1 MRKTLALLAVVIAM
15 SVPSLAVKRMTV
27 EQLKQTVAA
36 AQASHRKDDEMVQQ
50 LAEVE
55 LTARLSSTA
64 LQQMIAASPG
74 PGTTQLLRAIAD
86 TSAFLPPPPGE
97 IPNIPAPTIA
107 AQKAMLAHTIQYV
120 SRTLPGLP
128 DFLATRKTEHY
139 DDSPHPTTP
148 GGWPVRSGFQYRDHD
163 EIPIAFQDGRETDDP
178 AMQATRAS
186 AKKSDSKKEAIPP
199 KAAPRGLGLE
209 SWGEFGPILGVV
221 LVDAAKGK
229 LSWARWEQ
237 LDGKPAAVFQFS
249 VDRSASHYTVESW
262 ANASSDVIGN
272 VYGSRRQGASSAQ
285 TFSGTP
291 TMTRKA
297 TGYHGLLT
305 VDPETGTVLRIV
317 IEADLRPED
326 TIQRGAI
333 MVEYGPVRIGEGIYT
348 CPTHSVTIS
357 LSHALY
363 QETKVSGLTDIVEM
377 QLNDVSFT
385 GYRRFGSQ
393 STLLAV
399 TDPAP
404 AENPTASKPP
414 QQTDAAAAAP
424 PTTNQEQPAAAAPAT
439 EVASASP
446 PTPPPAP
453 AATVASASPPS
464 SPSSNLTPDASDEEV
479 LLHSVNGMP
488 GMNDTPDKDAGK
500 DNVRAG
506 ASQPASKTATD
517 GAFTLQITTRLVDL
531 GLVAIDKYGKPITD
545 LKPEDIE
552 IYDNG
557 RKQQLRSFQ
566 HPGKAAPASSTE
578 EPSADTFT
586 NAVPTAV
593 QAQSA
598 PDLLILLIDESHLA
612 FLDLNRAR
620 TEVLRFL
627 KAAPP
632 DSRIALYSIG
642 EHGSHIIQDVTSD
655 HALVATR
662 LAAWMPVGSAVS
674 HAQDLD
680 LRNRQQIDTVHN
692 PADLNSVNG
701 NNTESPDY
709 IQTPDPMLRQLGDN
723 PLRNALES
731 MIVLARHFASVPGN
745 KSLVW
750 ISGDSALVDW
760 EDRAVMIEK
769 GDKTPNAAL
778 AHTREVLNEARIAL
792 YAVDASAVTPSGG
805 GAVDA
810 SLANPTVQLNSTA
823 AANSAPGGAGLPQ
836 GAAMG
841 AGRTLADL
849 QVNTRA
855 IQTPVRQL
863 AEATGGLAIN
873 KGSDLQETLDGIERH
888 ASALYEIGFYPDTT
902 ADNKYH
908 TLQVKIPSRKDVKLR
923 YRTGYLYAE
932 QAATIK
938 QRFQEAVWAPQD
950 LTGISLTAEAV
961 NAEDTPTGKN
971 TVKLRIAFPG
981 LSFKENNAEDAPR
994 WTDQLYIFVAERA
1007 DASQKATVDGDTL
1020 RLSLRKATYDSGMPA
1035 GIPYQHAVAAKDK
1048 LGSIRIIVVDGN
1060 SGRMGSITLP
1070 SSAFAKPS

>member
-1 MRKTLALLAVVIAM
+1 MRKALALLAIVIAM

-27 EQLKQTVAA
+27 EQLQQTVAA
-36 AQASHRKDDEMVQQ
+36 AQASHRKDDEVVQQ

-55 LTARLSSTA
+55 LTARLSSAA
-64 LQQMIAASPG
+64 LQRMIDASPG
-74 PGTTQLLRAIAD
+74 AGTTQALRAIAD

-139 DDSPHPTTP
+139 DDSPHPLTP

-178 AMQATRAS
+178 AMQSVRAS
-186 AKKSDSKKEAIPP
+186 AKKPDGKKDAAPP
-199 KAAPRGLGLE
+199 KAAPRSLGLE

-249 VDRSASHYTVESW
+249 VDRSTSHYTVQSW
-262 ANASSDVIGN
+262 DNGSSDVIGN
-272 VYGSRRQGASSAQ
+272 VYGSRRQGASSAL
-285 TFSGTP
+285 TVSGTP
-291 TMTRKA
+291 TMTRQA

-357 LSHALY
+357 LSHDLY
-363 QETKVSGLTDIVEM
+363 QATKVSGLTDIVEM

-393 STLLAV
+393 STLLAAA
-399 TDPAP
+399 DPAP
-404 AENPTASKPP
+404 TENSTASKPP
-414 QQTDAAAAAP
+414 QQTNTAAATP
-424 PTTNQEQPAAAAPAT
+424 PTANQEQTAAVAPAS
-439 EVASASP
+439 ELASASP

-453 AATVASASPPS
+453 AVTTGTGSPPS
-464 SPSSNLTPDASDEEV
+464 PSPNLTPDASDEEV

-488 GMNDTPDKDAGK
+488 GMNDNPDNDTGK
-500 DNVRAG
+500 DNVTAG
-506 ASQPASKTATD
+506 AGKPASKTAND
-517 GAFTLQITTRLVDL
+517 AGFTLQITTRLVDL
-531 GLVAIDKYGKPITD
+531 SLVAIDKHDKPITD
-545 LKPEDIE
+545 LKPEEIE

-557 RKQQLRSFQ
+557 RRQQLRNFQ
-566 HPGKAAPASSTE
+566 HPGQATPASATD
-578 EPSADTFT
+578 EPSTDTFT
-586 NAVPTAV
+586 NTIPTAV

-642 EHGSHIIQDVTSD
+642 EHGSRIIQDVTSD

-662 LAAWMPVGSAVS
+662 LAAWMPAGSAVS

-680 LRNRQQIDTVHN
+680 LRNRQQIDTVRN

-701 NNTESPDY
+701 NNTEAPDY
-709 IQTPDPMLRQLGDN
+709 IQTPDPMLRQLGDS

-760 EDRAVMIEK
+760 EDRAVMMEK

-810 SLANPTVQLNSTA
+810 SLANPNVQLNSTA
-823 AANSAPGGAGLPQ
+823 TANSAPGGAGLPQ
-836 GAAMG
+836 GAAIG
-841 AGRTLADL
+841 PGRSLADL
-849 QVNTRA
+849 QINTRA

-873 KGSDLQETLDGIERH
+873 KGSDLQKTLDGIERH
-888 ASALYEIGFYPDTT
+888 ASALYEIGFYPDTA
-902 ADNKYH
+902 ADNKFH

-923 YRTGYLYAE
+923 YRTGYLYVE
-932 QAATIK
+932 EAATTK

-950 LTGISLTAEAV
+950 LTGISLTAAAV
-961 NAEDTPTGKN
+961 NAEDAPAGKN
-971 TVKLRIAFPG
+971 TVMLRIAFPG
-981 LSFKENNAEDAPR
+981 LSFKENNAEDTPR
-994 WTDQLYIFVAERA
+994 WTDQLYIFVAERD

-1048 LGSIRIIVVDGN
+1048 LGSIRVIVVDGN
-1060 SGRMGSITLP
+1060 SGRMGSVTLP
-1070 SSAFAKPS
+1070 SSAFAKGS

>member
-1 MRKTLALLAVVIAM
+1 
-15 SVPSLAVKRMTV
+15 
-27 EQLKQTVAA
+27 
-36 AQASHRKDDEMVQQ
+36 
-50 LAEVE
+50 
-55 LTARLSSTA
+55 
-64 LQQMIAASPG
+64 
-74 PGTTQLLRAIAD
+74 
-86 TSAFLPPPPGE
+86 
-97 IPNIPAPTIA
+97 
-107 AQKAMLAHTIQYV
+107 
-120 SRTLPGLP
+120 
-128 DFLATRKTEHY
+128 
-139 DDSPHPTTP
+139 
-148 GGWPVRSGFQYRDHD
+148 
-163 EIPIAFQDGRETDDP
+163 
-178 AMQATRAS
+178 
-186 AKKSDSKKEAIPP
+186 
-199 KAAPRGLGLE
+199 
-209 SWGEFGPILGVV
+209 
-221 LVDAAKGK
+221 
-229 LSWARWEQ
+229 
-237 LDGKPAAVFQFS
+237 
-249 VDRSASHYTVESW
+249 
-262 ANASSDVIGN
+262 
-272 VYGSRRQGASSAQ
+272 
-285 TFSGTP
+285 
-291 TMTRKA
+291 
-297 TGYHGLLT
+297 
-305 VDPETGTVLRIV
+305 
-317 IEADLRPED
+317 
-326 TIQRGAI
+326 

-363 QETKVSGLTDIVEM
+363 QETKVSGLADIVEM

-393 STLLAV
+393 STLLAA
-399 TDPAP
+399 TDPAS
-404 AENPTASKPP
+404 TASKPP
-414 QQTDAAAAAP
+414 QQTDPVAATP
-424 PTTNQEQPAAAAPAT
+424 PTTNQDQPVAAAPAS

-446 PTPPPAP
+446 STPAAPTPSPTPPP
-453 AATVASASPPS
+453 
-464 SPSSNLTPDASDEEV
+464 SPSPNLTPDASDEEV

-488 GMNDTPDKDAGK
+488 GMSDTPDKDAGK
-500 DNVRAG
+500 DNVTAG
-506 ASQPASKTATD
+506 ASQPASKTAND

-531 GLVAIDKYGKPITD
+531 GLVAIDKHDKPIMD
-545 LKPEDIE
+545 LKPEEIE

-557 RKQQLRSFQ
+557 RRQQLRSFQ
-566 HPGKAAPASSTE
+566 HPGQAAPASSTE
-578 EPSADTFT
+578 EPSIKPDTFT

-598 PDLLILLIDESHLA
+598 PDLLIILIDESHLA

-662 LAAWMPVGSAVS
+662 LAAWMPAGSAVS

-680 LRNRQQIDTVHN
+680 LRNRQQIDTVRN

-701 NNTESPDY
+701 NNTEAPDY
-709 IQTPDPMLRQLGDN
+709 IQTPDPMLRQLGDS

-731 MIVLARHFASVPGN
+731 MIVLARHFAPVPGN

-760 EDRAVMIEK
+760 EDRAVMMEK

-823 AANSAPGGAGLPQ
+823 TANSAPGGAGLPQ

-841 AGRTLADL
+841 AGRTMADM

-873 KGSDLQETLDGIERH
+873 KGTDLQKTLDGIERH

-902 ADNKYH
+902 ADNKFH

-932 QAATIK
+932 EAATTK

-950 LTGISLTAEAV
+950 LTGISLTAAAV
-961 NAEDTPTGKN
+961 NAEDTPAGKN

-981 LSFKENNAEDAPR
+981 LSFKENNTEGVPR
-994 WTDQLYIFVAERA
+994 WTDQLYIFVAERD

-1035 GIPYQHAVAAKDK
+1035 GIPYRHRRRGQ
-1048 LGSIRIIVVDGN
+1048 R
-1060 SGRMGSITLP
+1060 
-1070 SSAFAKPS
+1070 